1 MTRKEIV
8 ANLTGIFPPVVT
20 PFNRSGSVD
29 ETRFRDNLQR
39 YSGTGLAGIVV
50 AGSTGEAPYLR
61 ESERLRLVEIARET
75 VRPPE
80 LLIVG
85 TGVESTAE
93 TLRLSR
99 EAIARGADALLVLT
113 PNYFKSR
120 MNSAAQIAH
129 YRVLG
134 DKLRRPI
141 IVYRIPQF
149 TGIHL
154 DVETI
159 ATLSHHPNIVGIKDS
174 SGEIKF
180 VRSLLRSVA
189 PGFRVLV
196 GSVQILLE
204 SLRAGAAGAVLAQA
218 DFAPDLCLGV
228 FETFRSGQLKSAGQL
243 QQRLMPLAHK
253 IAVPHGVAGIKAAL
267 DLSGYYGG
275 DPRPPLLPVNSTTRK
290 AITVALKEA
299 RTGLDF

>member
-1 MTRKEIV
+1 MTRKEMI
-8 ANLTGIFPPVVT
+8 ANLTGIFPPVAT
-20 PFNRSGSVD
+20 PFQRSGGVD
-29 ETRFRDNLQR
+29 ERRFRDNLQR
-39 YSGTGLAGIVV
+39 YSGTGLAGIVI
-50 AGSTGEAPYLR
+50 AGSTGEAPYLSQ
-61 ESERLRLVEIARET
+61 SERLRLVEIAREII
-75 VRPPE
+75 RPPE
-80 LLIVG
+80 LLIAG
-85 TGVESTAE
+85 TGLESTAE

-113 PNYFKSR
+113 PNYYKSR
-120 MNSAAQIAH
+120 MDSAVQIAH
-129 YRVLG
+129 YRTLG

-141 IVYRIPQF
+141 LVYRIPQF

-174 SGEIKF
+174 AGEIKF
-180 VRSLLRSVA
+180 VRSLLRAVT

-196 GSVQILLE
+196 GSVEILLE

-228 FETFRSGQLKSAGQL
+228 FETFRSGQLKSAAQL
-243 QQRLMPLAHK
+243 QQRLMTLAQK
-253 IAVPHGVAGIKAAL
+253 ISGPHGVPGIKAAL
-267 DLSGYYGG
+267 DVSGYYGG
-275 DPRPPLLPVNSTTRK
+275 DPRPPLLPVDPATRK
-290 AITVALKEA
+290 AITAALKEA